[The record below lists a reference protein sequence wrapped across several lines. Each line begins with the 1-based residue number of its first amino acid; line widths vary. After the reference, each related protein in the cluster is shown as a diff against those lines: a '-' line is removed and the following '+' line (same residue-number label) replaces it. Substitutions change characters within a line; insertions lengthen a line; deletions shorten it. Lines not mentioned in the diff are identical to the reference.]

1 MIREIVKPKDN
12 TLIIKIP
19 QEYIG
24 KEIEYIVFP
33 LKNNKSIEK
42 KDLSSDISILGGSL
56 HKYAKKNKIKLEDK
70 AWELH
75 IIDKFS
81 K

>member
-24 KEIEYIVFP
+24 KEIEYIIFP
-33 LKNNKSIEK
+33 LKNNKNIEK
-42 KDLSSDISILGGSL
+42 ITDISSLGGSL
-56 HKYAKKNKIKLEDK
+56 HKYANPDKRKLEDK
-70 AWELH
+70 AWDLH
-75 IIDKFS
+75 IMDKFS

>member
-33 LKNNKSIEK
+33 LKNNKGIEK
-42 KDLSSDISILGGSL
+42 KDLNFDNISVLGGSL
-56 HKYAKKNKIKLEDK
+56 HKYANKNKIKLEDK
-70 AWELH
+70 AWKLQNLKN
-75 IIDKFS
+75 I
-81 K
+81 